1 MVITMFKKKNH
12 GMLCYC
18 DVCRSRRKR
27 SFLYNI
33 VTSIILIICIYQLFI
48 IFLALCK
55 FIFGD
60 DMEIEF
66 NFKIAV
72 IVAVIAT
79 TIVILTP
86 DEKTMLSMLTLSFIT
101 PDNIVITENH
111 IVDLITKIMDAVNN
125 K

>member
-1 MVITMFKKKNH
+1 MEPIISPWVIYLFSVLTKLNTVAFTIAIFSWATIFFIALNK
-12 GMLCYC
+12 
-18 DVCRSRRKR
+18 
-27 SFLYNI
+27 
-33 VTSIILIICIYQLFI
+33 IIY
-48 IFLALCK
+48 
-55 FIFGD
+55 GD

-79 TIVILTP
+79 TIVILIPT
-86 DEKTMLSMLTLSFIT
+86 EKTMLAMLTLSFIT

-111 IVDLITKIMDAVNN
+111 VIDLITKIMDAVNS